1 MMNLVEGLCRSRR
14 KAVFCARG
22 IGSRPKLHVSTDGS
36 GVVSHAGAR
45 LLADLADATGL
56 TTAYST
62 ALRPL
67 RPRGTGHD
75 PGRTATD
82 LAVMIADGGEAIADL
97 AILRDQGEVFGP
109 VAFTPTAWRLLADT
123 DGTVLALLRAAR
135 ASAREV
141 AWMQAAETG
150 QGIPAVQ
157 ASGRELPG
165 LVLDLDATLT
175 WNSWSPS
182 AAGRHKPSP
191 RGLRRMKLVGWCSAR
206 RLRWSCCLSTQLR

>member
-1 MMNLVEGLCRSRR
+1 MQ
-14 KAVFCARG
+14 G

-36 GVVSHAGAR
+36 GVVGHAGAR
-45 LLADLADATGL
+45 LLADLADVTGL

-62 ALRPL
+62 VLRPL

-82 LAVMIADGGEAIADL
+82 LAVMLADGGEAIADL
-97 AILRDQGEVFGP
+97 AVLRDQGEVFGP
-109 VAFTPTAWRLLADT
+109 VASTPTAWRLLADT
-123 DGTVLALLRAAR
+123 DGAVLASLRAVR

-157 ASGRELPG
+157 GKRTRTSRPGPGPRRHADYLPLGKGTGRAHLQ
-165 LVLDLDATLT
+165 
-175 WNSWSPS
+175 
-182 AAGRHKPSP
+182 
-191 RGLRRMKLVGWCSAR
+191 R
-206 RLRWSCCLSTQLR
+206 RLRLSSAAVFPR